1 MKANKTTQW
10 AGYSASFFGIIAFVL
25 AMKFMDSPPS
35 WIHVVAGW
43 CLIFALCSMVVCLV
57 SAVFGVIRNRL
68 KKSN

>member
-1 MKANKTTQW
+1 
-10 AGYSASFFGIIAFVL
+10 
-25 AMKFMDSPPS
+25 MKFMDSPPS